1 MLVYKFHPETKEYLY
16 AVEAYIDPL
25 ETKKQKKDIYLL
37 PANATFIQP
46 LDYKEQYAIVWNG
59 ESWEYIEDHRVVYDT
74 NGKIIK
80 GTPYW
85 LKTDSYDTP
94 ARYMTELGALPN
106 EILFVVPEKPLE
118 VIQREL
124 EKHYT
129 NLIQS
134 LLDKEAQKLGYDN
147 CLSVCSYMDTGVQK
161 FDDEGSCF
169 RKWRSA
175 VWNTGYEILDKV
187 KSGKMEIPSEEELI
201 KMLPKLEIVYSK

>member
-1 MLVYKFHPETKEYLY
+1 MKYAKIINEETKQCDVGIGTNIEYYKSIGMELLDVEEGYDGGWYLAGY
-16 AVEAYIDPL
+16 AP
-25 ETKKQKKDIYLL
+25 KK
-37 PANATFIQP
+37 
-46 LDYKEQYAIVWNG
+46 
-59 ESWEYIEDHRVVYDT
+59 
-74 NGKIIK
+74 
-80 GTPYW
+80 
-85 LKTDSYDTP
+85 SY
-94 ARYMTELGALPN
+94 
-106 EILFVVPEKPLE
+106 E
-118 VIQREL
+118 VIQYE
-124 EKHYT
+124 YT

-134 LLDKEAQKLGYDN
+134 LLDKEAQALGYDN

>member
-1 MLVYKFHPETKEYLY
+1 MKYAKIINEETKQCDVGIGDDTQFYKSIGMIEMDVEKGYDGQWYLSGY
-16 AVEAYIDPL
+16 TP
-25 ETKKQKKDIYLL
+25 KKSEEMIQK
-37 PANATFIQP
+37 
-46 LDYKEQYAIVWNG
+46 E
-59 ESWEYIEDHRVVYDT
+59 
-74 NGKIIK
+74 
-80 GTPYW
+80 
-85 LKTDSYDTP
+85 
-94 ARYMTELGALPN
+94 
-106 EILFVVPEKPLE
+106 
-118 VIQREL
+118 
-124 EKHYT
+124 YT

-134 LLDKEAQKLGYDN
+134 ILDKEAQALGYDN